1 MNYILEQIQ
10 KIFEENNTAQTYLKQ
25 FLEKSNKASRDITI
39 LEPLHGELDFNV
51 LKEYGITNITKIVLT
66 KGEITRIVGLP
77 ESLLELEC
85 PDNLLTVLDDLPS
98 NLNRIE
104 IPHNYLEVF
113 DLSSLVKIERLII
126 NDNKLTSIENIPPN
140 IKELNCSNNNL
151 SFLNLSGV
159 VKLDKLIVSNNPIT
173 VIENLPEGI
182 VDFQMGNTPS
192 IEFRNSS
199 AAAISENNEPI
210 ENEKNKKNVKESLNE
225 YFKLKS
231 IYETTIHNMKKKIF
245 EKADTKRQAKK
256 MVLTIKPPCIKC
268 KRPVGSV
275 FSKKNGRYTAIC
287 GDSVKPCGL
296 DIQIFVGE
304 SNMQLNYMLEI
315 FREDS
320 EETKDNIIRQKL
332 NTLFNY
338 TSEERSIQLFKQE
351 LEKYNSNS
359 NLYKSFIDK
368 NNELFHSVDK
378 KHLIEKKNDEVFH
391 LIERVNALLKEYE
404 NTQNKELLKQAV
416 YIQIKEIQPE
426 IRNLRN
432 LKHEIMELNSNIENY
447 QNKYSLYQF
456 PVELTKLASNSGE
469 PPRVIKFNN

>member
-1 MNYILEQIQ
+1 MNIIEEQRERIL
-10 KIFEENNTAQTYLKQ
+10 KENNTAQAYLKD
-25 FLEKSNKASRDITI
+25 FLEKFNKLSRDITI
-39 LEPLHGELDFNV
+39 LEPLHGDLDFNI
-51 LKEYGITNITKIVLT
+51 LKDYGITNITKIVLT
-66 KGEITRIVGLP
+66 KGEITSIIGLP

-85 PDNLLTVLDDLPS
+85 PDNLLVSLDSLPNNIS
-98 NLNRIE
+98 RIE
-104 IPHNYLEVF
+104 IPHNYLEIF
-113 DLSSLVKIERLII
+113 DLSSLTKVEILII
-126 NDNKLTSIENIPPN
+126 NDNKLKIIKNIPPN

-151 SFLNLSGV
+151 SALNLSGV
-159 VKLDKLIVSNNPIT
+159 IRLEKLIVSNNPIT

-182 VDFQMGNTPS
+182 VDFQMENTPS

-199 AAAISENNEPI
+199 SAAILENNEPK
-210 ENEKNKKNVKESLNE
+210 EKQKNIKDALNE
-225 YFKLKS
+225 YFKLKTT
-231 IYETTIHNMKKKIF
+231 YETTIYNMKKKVF
-245 EKADTKRQAKK
+245 EKAYTKRQAKRD
-256 MVLTIKPPCIKC
+256 VLTIKPPCIKC

-315 FREDS
+315 FHQDS

-359 NLYKSFIDK
+359 NIYKSFIDK

-378 KHLIEKKNDEVFH
+378 KRLIEKKNDEIFH
-391 LIERVNALLKEYE
+391 LTESVNSLLKEYE

-426 IRNLRN
+426 VRNLRN
-432 LKHEIMELNSNIENY
+432 LKYGIMELNSYVENY
-447 QNKYSLYQF
+447 QHKYSLSQY
-456 PVELTKLASNSGE
+456 PVEFSKLDSNIGE
-469 PPRVIKFNN
+469 PPRVIKFNK